1 MDETQEKYN
10 KEMIE
15 AYVAKP
21 EKTFWYQNA
30 FSKFNIN
37 GVDSMKW
44 NWSWWAFFGGA
55 AFLLYR
61 KQYIPALVLFIA
73 SIVLSFI
80 PFVPLIISI
89 LAGGYS
95 TYFVYKGYK
104 GKLAEVEAN
113 ISDNE
118 TRIETMKQVGGY
130 HSWVVWVYLVFVAL
144 VIIGIISAVM
154 IPAMVAAGAQ

>member
-1 MDETQEKYN
+1 MEETQEYN
-10 KEMIE
+10 KEMIG

-21 EKTFWYQNA
+21 EKTFWYQNS

-104 GKLAEVEAN
+104 SKLTEVESN

-118 TRIETMKQVGGY
+118 TRLETMKQIGGY
-130 HSWVVWVYLVFVAL
+130 HSWVVWVYLVFIAL
-144 VIIGIISAVM
+144 MVIGIVSAVM
-154 IPAMVAAGAQ
+154 IPAIAAAGAQ